1 MSIVSNKIFSEIQR
15 ANSVLLALHVSPD
28 GDSVASVLA
37 MNEFLERMGKK
48 TKIISFSKI
57 PNEFNYLSGIEKVEI
72 INFKKIDFSNF
83 DLFIALDCAQ
93 QSMVTKSD
101 YPCDKFP
108 DNFKVINIDHHLTNP
123 KFGDINLINPKACS
137 TSEIIYQLFL
147 KWKVIID
154 KKLAYL
160 IFLGILTD
168 TGCFQYPSTNANTF
182 KIAGKLMKLG
192 ADLNQIVLMHY
203 RSVSLNT
210 VKYWSRVLQN
220 MKLDESG
227 KFVISVMSIQEMS
240 EAGIDPEEDI
250 GGASSFFAPIIKG
263 TEFGIIIDENE
274 GFIKGSIRSRAGM
287 DVSKIAEELGGGG
300 HKLASGFTL
309 KMPLDEAVEKVIET
323 ARKELVKN
331 KVRFTT

>member
-1 MSIVSNKIFSEIQR
+1 MEMSIIANKILSEIKK

-37 MNEFLERMGKK
+37 MNEFLERLGKK
-48 TKIISFSKI
+48 TKIVSFSKI
-57 PNEFNYLSGIEKVEI
+57 PSEFNYLSGIEKAEI
-72 INFKKIDFSNF
+72 INFKKIDFSNY

-93 QSMVTKSD
+93 QSMITKSD

-108 DNFKVINIDHHLTNP
+108 NNFKVINIDHHLTNT
-123 KFGDINLINPKACS
+123 KFGDINLINAKACS
-137 TSEIIYQLFL
+137 TSEIIYSLFL

-154 KKLAYL
+154 KRLAHL

-168 TGCFQYPSTNANTF
+168 TGCFQYPSTNQNTF
-182 KIAGKLMKLG
+182 KIAGKLMKSG
-192 ADLNQIVLMHY
+192 ADLNQAVLMHY

-227 KFVISVMSIQEMS
+227 KFVISIISMQEVAEM
-240 EAGIDPEEDI
+240 GIDPEEEI

-263 TEFGIIIDENE
+263 TEFGIIIEENE
-274 GFIKGSIRSRAGM
+274 GFIKGSIRSRAGFG
-287 DVSKIAEELGGGG
+287 VSKIAEELGGGG

-323 ARKELVKN
+323 ARKYIN
-331 KVRFTT
+331 K